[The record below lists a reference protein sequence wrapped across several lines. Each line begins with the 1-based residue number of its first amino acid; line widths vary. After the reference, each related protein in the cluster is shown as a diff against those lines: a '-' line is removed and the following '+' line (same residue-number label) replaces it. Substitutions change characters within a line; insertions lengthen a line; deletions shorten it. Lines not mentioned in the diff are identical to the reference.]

1 MTASV
6 ISLRNLDIN
15 KTDASN
21 TVNRQEQSGWEHIYT
36 PPGSD
41 RNAAIYRII
50 SPLERVDSMANDFTR
65 EELDAKIRAT
75 AAETD
80 TKIARIEGKID
91 TAFAAL
97 GGKLDTVNQRLADQT
112 KDRNLVIGTIVV
124 SAISVA
130 VLIIGLATYG
140 DALFG
145 RGMNVRDVVQA
156 VVKEQQ
162 QIQVQPSPPTQPKR

>member
-1 MTASV
+1 MLSSQSQPTLGGEPASANTGNPWGV
-6 ISLRNLDIN
+6 LAALSQLAPANFNNPAESQAPR
-15 KTDASN
+15 DA
-21 TVNRQEQSGWEHIYT
+21 TM
-36 PPGSD
+36 PSD
-41 RNAAIYRII
+41 D
-50 SPLERVDSMANDFTR
+50 LT
-65 EELDAKIRAT
+65 DAKIAKSQ
-75 AAETD
+75 AETE
-80 TKIARIEGKID
+80 TKIVRMEGKID

-145 RGMNVRDVVQA
+145 RGMNVRDVVQS
-156 VVKEQQ
+156 VMKEQQ
-162 QIQVQPSPPTQPKR
+162 QIQVQPLPSTQPKH